1 MKYIIDEENLIGLLE
16 DRDKLNRLECNG
28 VDNWE
33 GYDMYDGW
41 EEPDYEKYIKEN
53 FKKAE

>member
-28 VDNWE
+28 VDNWA
-33 GYDMYDGW
+33 GYDMYDDW

-53 FKKAE
+53 FKKVE